1 MIPMET
7 ALVAFAAFLIAGL
20 VKGVLGFGFPIIAL
34 VVLTLATSLLDALA
48 VIVVPTLATN
58 ILQALSGVHLR
69 DIVRRMWR
77 YFLCAMLG
85 IFATS
90 FFIADVNVNILT
102 ALLGAILF
110 VYSLSRLFDVQIAVR
125 REHEVVLSLIL
136 GTGNGL
142 ITGFTGSFMVPSVLY
157 MQSLGFGREMLVQAM
172 GLFFA
177 LSTIMLAV
185 SLGKNDLLSAAQLK
199 LSLVALLP
207 SFLGVFIG
215 RYVRQ
220 QIDEAKFQ
228 NIFLVAV
235 LLLGGYIVARSM
247 HALQ

>member
-1 MIPMET
+1 MET
-7 ALVAFAAFLIAGL
+7 ALIAFAAFLIAGL
-20 VKGVLGFGFPIIAL
+20 VKGMLGFGFPIIAL

-48 VIVVPTLATN
+48 IIVIPTLATN

-69 DIVRRMWR
+69 DIVSRMWR

-90 FFIADVNVNILT
+90 FFIADVNVNVLT

-110 VYSLSRLFDVQIAVR
+110 VYSLSRLFDVQIAVP
-125 REHEVVLSLIL
+125 REREAMLSLIL

-157 MQSLGFGREMLVQAM
+157 MQSLGFGRDMLVQAM

-199 LSLVALLP
+199 LSLVALVP

-215 RYVRQ
+215 RHVRQ
-220 QIDEAKFQ
+220 QVDEAQFQKF
-228 NIFLVAV
+228 FLVAV
-235 LLLGGYIVARSM
+235 LLLGGYIVVRSM
-247 HALQ
+247 YALQ